1 MKHFKGFIA
10 LLTAA
15 ILFISTGFISGS
27 AWGRQVAEAYPG
39 AMSTQNTAGDSS
51 PSPTASPTDMQADST
66 APNASETGTASE
78 PSSTSSESLKPSVK
92 PMPGDDG
99 ASESTAGDSA
109 QPRASQAS
117 GTVGDNCQWWL
128 EDGVLHIGTAEGQVI
143 YTPQSDIDSQQSP
156 WHQWANDITSISID
170 YKIQAKGKLSYL
182 FFNLHN
188 AKSITAKQGWWNWW
202 DVSEVENICNN
213 DASLEDISAFSG
225 VDTRNI
231 RSFKYAFKHCE
242 KLKDVSPLKNWYLE
256 GMNNTDG
263 NGLEGM
269 FSECYSLE
277 NLDPLRQEPDGHGGY
292 HWNMWYAKGLQFMF
306 QRCYKLT
313 NLDFL
318 AGWNVQNVTNMS
330 NMFEGCHS
338 LADLTPLGQWGDM
351 TKSLRYASSMFS
363 MKKADSGAGTTTNEP
378 DGGEIE
384 DLTPL
389 GSWNVGSLEHINGMF
404 WYNDKLTDLGTA
416 NTGLGNWKLGRLQE
430 MYNLFEN
437 CTSLSDLTA
446 LANWNTNTVYG
457 MNAVFAGDGN
467 IHDVTPVGKW
477 HMGNVTSLSY
487 MFANVNTAN
496 PVGQMSFAAL
506 ADWRFGDGK
515 LSSTNSY
522 ENVFQNVPNIT
533 EIGVPP
539 VNQGGVELVSAYLNA
554 LDSTE
559 WKQTF
564 EWRNRDKDPGP
575 YTGPFSLSTLES
587 LMKGDA
593 KWNFIDPAVYV
604 RVAQPAGALAIAM
617 TVHNKNNNT
626 ETVKNS
632 ANNPVHITV
641 HAERDATTPVTGT
654 FDVSIVSTRNK
665 KPHKTDGSVQAN
677 FDSQGNT
684 SVPVYS
690 GYTTTIKELPAQTKY
705 TLTIQFVPNG
715 YEVTEITNQDGSI
728 PSDGTITA
736 TISSTYYAKPVPVR
750 VTLEKKLTGYTSS
763 RPTLHDDE
771 FRFTLCEV
779 QSDGSCKQLATAGN
793 RADGSIV
800 FPDISYEHLGS
811 YTLRAQEVLGD
822 DRGIRYDTHVAT
834 VTFSVNDNNGRG
846 VLAIDGYQAK
856 DGVFENFVYKPAGL
870 PETGRESHLGLIVA
884 VAAAALFA
892 LVVALLPSKR
902 RE

>member
-39 AMSTQNTAGDSS
+39 AMSEQQTTGKESSTDASTQQRQKPSADAA
-51 PSPTASPTDMQADST
+51 PSPTGTTSSAKPS
-66 APNASETGTASE
+66 APSESA
-78 PSSTSSESLKPSVK
+78 STSSGSNGSGEQ
-92 PMPGDDG
+92 G
-99 ASESTAGDSA
+99 AVR
-109 QPRASQAS
+109 PRAAQHQ
-117 GTVGDNCQWWL
+117 GTWPCTWSLDAN
-128 EDGVLHIGTAEGQVI
+128 GVLHIGGYDGEQMNEG
-143 YTPQSDIDSQQSP
+143 YLGGSYPNGGMSP
-156 WHQWANDITSISID
+156 WNDYANDIKGIVIEHSIR
-170 YKIQAKGKLSYL
+170 APRRLSYM
-182 FFNLHN
+182 FFGLRN
-188 AKSITAKQGWWNWW
+188 AQFIRAPKGWDWSQ
-202 DVSEVENICNN
+202 VEEIENICNN
-213 DASLEDISAFSG
+213 DASLTDITAFA
-225 VDTRNI
+225 VDTRNV

-292 HWNMWYAKGLQFMF
+292 HWNMWYAKGFQFMF

-318 AGWNVQNVTNMS
+318 AGWNVRNVTNMS

-437 CTSLSDLTA
+437 CTSLSNLTA

-604 RVAQPAGALAIAM
+604 RVAQAPGDLGLSVKRLIYKNEGTDSVPNGGNKTFGFTLTLRGSAGEPISGQFTVEEFRNNTPNNITTYRLEFDKEGKAQVYVRSFESDVITGLPAGAQYKITPLQPPAGYEL
-617 TVHNKNNNT
+617 T
-626 ETVKNS
+626 ES
-632 ANNPVHITV
+632 
-641 HAERDATTPVTGT
+641 TPSLTGT
-654 FDVSIVSTRNK
+654 IPSKGRQTVSFIYTYFAQHAQVTVNLK
-665 KPHKTDGSVQAN
+665 KQLK
-677 FDSQGNT
+677 
-684 SVPVYS
+684 
-690 GYTTTIKELPAQTKY
+690 GYT
-705 TLTIQFVPNG
+705 N
-715 YEVTEITNQDGSI
+715 
-728 PSDGTITA
+728 
-736 TISSTYYAKPVPVR
+736 
-750 VTLEKKLTGYTSS
+750 S
-763 RPTLHDDE
+763 RPALQAGE
-771 FRFTLCEV
+771 FEFPYILCEV
-779 QSDGSCKQLATAGN
+779 QRDNSCKQMQNGTATNA
-793 RADGSIV
+793 ADGIIGLPTFEFAKRGTYRLEV
-800 FPDISYEHLGS
+800 RETKGS
-811 YTLRAQEVLGD
+811 
-822 DRGIRYDTHVAT
+822 DRGIGYDTTTSTTTIEVSDNRNGHLTST
-834 VTFSVNDNNGRG
+834 VNTDYGTFTNT
-846 VLAIDGYQAK
+846 
-856 DGVFENFVYKPAGL
+856 VYKPAGL
-870 PETGRESHLGLIVA
+870 PETGRESHPGLIVA

-902 RE
+902 PE